1 MRRPR
6 LRSLQVWG
14 YLERY
19 DFIRRSSR
27 NMGCIKGMKRRS
39 TQLVVS
45 LCAAIFC
52 GSLAGQLVPG
62 VNKTSAPDGSNHIH
76 VYGRVIDD
84 DTGKPISGA
93 RVQLSVVVVRSSC
106 ANCPGRP
113 APPAQPPPP
122 RETLTTEDGSFTFEN
137 VLPRMIYVTAN
148 KDGYLTSWPIRRRAK
163 DTLGNYETVHGSV
176 DSIVIRLAP
185 EATISGVLRHHDGS
199 PVTVQPQIALMHV
212 RSWAGFPRVEYGGWP
227 KYGDAGTY
235 RYSGLY
241 PGCYYLIAS
250 PFLTKNPARLEA
262 GRAFGEIPVR
272 SPAISE
278 TNPNPCLTLHEGE
291 HLKIDLTLREKELH
305 RVTATSAPVT
315 VLSANIEDEG
325 GGYYRFHELYPENK
339 FEAWLPNG
347 RYWLDNG
354 RVGEISGP
362 IPFAVNGA
370 DLNDLH
376 FTIEQQYS
384 TWMKVPVGVT
394 FSSAESAKD
403 SPQLGQCGFVN
414 AYFVRY
420 DHNGY
425 VQVGDNPMFT
435 FGEHCGGA
443 QKPATASMAPGEY
456 TVVVN
461 TTWLNY
467 YVKSIRSGN
476 FDLSHGPLNVRLG
489 ETPGPITIELAKGGR
504 IKGSLQ
510 FEGKPAPAWVYTIAR
525 GGENK
530 TDFRLF
536 QPVFAKEDGTFEI
549 SGLAP
554 GSYFIFASDTELDL
568 NRAHL
573 VASVFW
579 KAHRKEVEVKADKVS
594 KVALTA
600 FDPPGE
606 P

>member
-1 MRRPR
+1 
-6 LRSLQVWG
+6 
-14 YLERY
+14 
-19 DFIRRSSR
+19 
-27 NMGCIKGMKRRS
+27 MKRRS
-39 TQLVVS
+39 AQLGVS
-45 LCAAIFC
+45 LCAAVFC

-62 VNKTSAPDGSNHIH
+62 ANKTTAPDGSNPLH
-76 VYGRVIDD
+76 VSGRVIDD
-84 DTGKPISGA
+84 LTSKPINGA
-93 RVQLSVVVVRSSC
+93 KVQISIVVARSSC
-106 ANCPGRP
+106 ANCPRRSTP
-113 APPAQPPPP
+113 LPQPPPT
-122 RETLTTEDGSFTFEN
+122 RETMSSEDGSFTFDN
-137 VLPRMIYVTAN
+137 VPSRMIYVTAT

-163 DTLGNYETVHGSV
+163 DPIGNYETFHGSI

-227 KYGDAGTY
+227 KYGNAGTY

-250 PFLTKNPARLEA
+250 PFLTKDPARLEA

-291 HLKIDLTLREKELH
+291 HLTVDLTLPEKELH

-315 VLSANIEDEG
+315 VLSVNIEDEG

-339 FEAWLPNG
+339 SEAWLPNG

-362 IPFAVNGA
+362 IPFTVNGA
-370 DLNDLH
+370 DLKDLH

-384 TWMKVPVGVT
+384 TWMKVPVEVT
-394 FSSAESAKD
+394 FSSAESATEFR
-403 SPQLGQCGFVN
+403 QVGHCGFVN

-420 DHNGY
+420 DHKGY

-435 FGEHCGGA
+435 LGEHCGGA
-443 QKPATASMAPGEY
+443 QTPVTASIAPGEY

-467 YVKSIRSGN
+467 YVKSIRSGH
-476 FDLSHGPLNVRLG
+476 FDLSKGPLNVRPG
-489 ETPGPITIELAKGGR
+489 ETPEPITIELADGGR
-504 IKGSLQ
+504 IKGTSR

-525 GGENK
+525 GK
-530 TDFRLF
+530 ASKADFRLF
-536 QPVFAKEDGTFEI
+536 QPVFAKVDGTFEI
-549 SGLAP
+549 WGLAP
-554 GSYFIFASDTELDL
+554 GSYSIFASDTELDL

-573 VASVFW
+573 IASAFW
-579 KAHRKEVEVKADKVS
+579 KAHRKQVEVEEGKVS
-594 KVALTA
+594 KVELTA
-600 FDPPGE
+600 FDPPDE